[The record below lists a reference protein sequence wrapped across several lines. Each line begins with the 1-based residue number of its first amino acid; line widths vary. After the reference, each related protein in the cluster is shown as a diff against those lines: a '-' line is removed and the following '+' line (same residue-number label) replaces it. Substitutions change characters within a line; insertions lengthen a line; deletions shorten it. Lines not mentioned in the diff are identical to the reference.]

1 MSKHY
6 CVLHSLTY
14 ALHAPTNLTL
24 LVNDTLLSVP
34 VSNLVPKSPVVL
46 NQKNYKYI
54 STNQALIKHLTVLS
68 TLQKPYTKETTT
80 KYKVNSKK
88 KTIKFFKKEK
98 RTVKKKKVSN
108 RVPNVTRLKGL
119 DIFKSLKFKPQ
130 NFNYYKIIK

>member
-1 MSKHY
+1 MHQPI
-6 CVLHSLTY
+6 LHCSLII
-14 ALHAPTNLTL
+14 PP
-24 LVNDTLLSVP
+24 LSVP

-54 STNQALIKHLTVLS
+54 LTNRALIKHLTVLS

-80 KYKVNSKK
+80 KYKVNFQKK
-88 KTIKFFKKEK
+88 KPSSFLKKK